1 MKIAILLALAGTAH
15 ADARKVTFA
24 EAVKLALDHASDARI
39 AADEVARADA
49 LLTEVR
55 STLRPII
62 GINATYQQLEGDRTV
77 SGRETASGESL
88 IAAATISMPILDF
101 RRRADTQRA
110 RDNLEVE
117 QAAYQTTRRAVA
129 IAAGRAYL
137 QVFTA
142 QRLIEVAQL
151 SRDTA
156 QAHVDFATQ
165 RTQGGIGTDL
175 DIVRAKAEL
184 ATDDANLATA
194 KAGLVQAEEALGV
207 ITAASAPL
215 DASDVP
221 AFASDQADDVQER
234 ADIVAGKRRLSSAIW
249 SRKAQWAEYAPT
261 LSLNAQAFY
270 DAPQI
275 DPVPRLGFQLLAV
288 IALPLYDGGYRG
300 GLAEE
305 RDAIEAEAREQ
316 LAQTERVAS
325 SEVRADRA
333 QVARSTEARDASHKS
348 AELAAE
354 ALRLATVAY
363 AGGTG
368 TSLEVIDA
376 QRSARDAATQAVI
389 ADDNLRQAQFALLA
403 ASGHFPGNSI
413 SQ

>member
-1 MKIAILLALAGTAH
+1 MKTLIAIAAMAGAVH

-49 LLTEVR
+49 LLAEVR
-55 STLRPII
+55 STLRPIV
-62 GINATYQQLEGDRTV
+62 GINGSYQQLEGDRTV
-77 SGRETASGESL
+77 SGRETTSGESF
-88 IAAATISMPILDF
+88 IAAATISMPLLDF

-117 QAAYQTTRRAVA
+117 QAALQTTRRSVA
-129 IAAGRAYL
+129 IAAGHAYL

-184 ATDDANLATA
+184 ATDEANLATA
-194 KAGLVQAEEALGV
+194 RTALVQAEESLGV
-207 ITAASAPL
+207 ITGGAAPL

-221 AFASDQADDVQER
+221 AFATQGDDVQQR
-234 ADIVAGKRRLSSAIW
+234 ADVIAGKRRLSSAIW

-270 DAPQI
+270 DTPQI

-305 RDAIEAEAREQ
+305 RDAIEAEAREE

-325 SEVRADRA
+325 SEVRTDRE
-333 QVARSTEARDASHKS
+333 QVAHSTEAREASHRS

-354 ALRLATVAY
+354 ALRLANVAY
-363 AGGTG
+363 SGGTG

-403 ASGHFPGNSI
+403 ASGHFPE
-413 SQ
+413 